1 MFLIRV
7 KIFSISIIIMVAFG
21 IFVLYMCDLYIK
33 NSYISALSAQL
44 NNATT
49 QTFETANQSSAYV
62 HNYSIIKS
70 MEQQKLVSNTWI
82 SSSRML
88 NNNFRK
94 NKQALRDIVE
104 KEVYISKQQEIKRE
118 LVNTNEIF
126 GIPITSDEKIRI
138 SSPVIIKSSC
148 LNCHTSSRLGE
159 VVGSTNVV
167 VKIDDQVNSIFQ
179 TMKVEFI
186 VAAVIVSLLFTTGVV
201 ISSGVFTKIMFSIK
215 NAMQHSLSGNF
226 SYRIKRRGFGIFD
239 ETIGVTNK
247 LLDVLDKGINSI
259 DAKIGTIF
267 IYQKSLYSKNPLK
280 RIIELIAE
288 LTILF
293 AFKTKLETLKNTKDV
308 YKELQNVISKYIR
321 YQSLIFVE
329 TLNGSI
335 TSGHKTINNEDSK
348 ININEVKNIEERIN
362 FENRNVLFDDKNGCI
377 FVSTSNKQ
385 DNIIDIRIVITNKI
399 VLYYSLFMAN
409 KKDLIE
415 KEKSVSR
422 IYNYI
427 REFRPLVN
435 NIILL
440 RNIEEASYT
449 DQLTKAYNRLY
460 LEKYTKHIEEQLNKG
475 IGFGVLMIDIDHFK
489 QVNDTYG
496 HNVGDAGIVMLT
508 ESIMKVIRPLDKVFR
523 YGGEEFVVLLEGA
536 DIDESYTVAE
546 RIRATFQTETKCSLM
561 ELTFPKSAS
570 IGISSMPLY
579 SNNIWECMNQADMAL
594 YEAKK
599 SGRNRTIKYHPN
611 LQKNDPK
618 ETKDENKDDDDSFL
632 ESLILNS

>member
-1 MFLIRV
+1 MFLIRL
-7 KIFSISIIIMVAFG
+7 KIFVISVILIFAFG
-21 IFVLYMCDLYIK
+21 LFILYMCDTYIK

-49 QTFETANQSSAYV
+49 QTFETANQSSSYI
-62 HNYSIIKS
+62 HNYSTIKS
-70 MEQQKLVSNTWI
+70 MEQQKLVYSAWI
-82 SSSRML
+82 SSSKIL

-94 NKQALRDIVE
+94 NRKALRDTIE

-118 LVNTNEIF
+118 LVNTYEIL

-148 LNCHTSSRLGE
+148 LSCHTNSRIGE
-159 VVGSTNVV
+159 VVGSTNVA
-167 VKIDDQVNSIFQ
+167 VKIDDQVNNIFQ
-179 TMKVEFI
+179 TMKTEFI
-186 VAAVIVSLLFTTGVV
+186 IAAILISLLFTTGIVL
-201 ISSGVFTKIMFSIK
+201 SSSIFTRIMFNIK
-215 NAMQHSLSGNF
+215 NAMQHALSGNF
-226 SYRIKRRGFGIFD
+226 SYRIKRKGFGIFD
-239 ETIGVTNK
+239 EAIGATNK
-247 LLDVLDKGINSI
+247 LLDVFDKGISSI
-259 DAKIGTIF
+259 DTKIATIF

-329 TLNGSI
+329 TLNGEI

-348 ININEVKNIEERIN
+348 ITINEVKNIEERIN

-385 DNIIDIRIVITNKI
+385 ENIIDIKIVITSKI

-440 RNIEEASYT
+440 KNIEEASYT

-460 LEKYTKHIEEQLNKG
+460 LEKYTKHVEEQLNKG

-508 ESIMKVIRPLDKVFR
+508 ESIMKVIRPTDKVFR
-523 YGGEEFVVLLEGA
+523 YGGEEFVVLLEGT
-536 DIDESYTVAE
+536 DVDESYVVAE
-546 RIRATFQTETKCSLM
+546 RIRMTFQTETKCSLM
-561 ELTFPKSAS
+561 ELTFPKSSS

-579 SNNIWECMNQADMAL
+579 SKNIWECINQADMAL

-599 SGRNRTIKYHPN
+599 SGRNKTIKYHPN
-611 LQKNDPK
+611 LQKDNSK
-618 ETKDENKDDDDSFL
+618 ENKEDDDSFL